1 MTQIIIVKIIKEHVG
16 KSSYHLR
23 NFCVVYEPVSQDPCS
38 RCNIKSNIIMN
49 MLLPSSF
56 VLKPGSYFN
65 KESELV
71 LKVSQGTVPDRS
83 TSESD
88 KSQLPK

>member
-1 MTQIIIVKIIKEHVG
+1 
-16 KSSYHLR
+16 
-23 NFCVVYEPVSQDPCS
+23 
-38 RCNIKSNIIMN
+38 MN

-88 KSQLPK
+88 KSQLPKLPYTSNVIPNISQTKRT